1 MDDSVREACTIKA
14 GEGNEIIKD
23 KNEPDDESESVYIMP
38 ESGESI
44 ELEGH
49 NMDAI
54 ADVVKATLA
63 NQTGRQ

>member
-14 GEGNEIIKD
+14 DGVNENIKE
-23 KNEPDDESESVYIMP
+23 KNDPVDESESVYIMP